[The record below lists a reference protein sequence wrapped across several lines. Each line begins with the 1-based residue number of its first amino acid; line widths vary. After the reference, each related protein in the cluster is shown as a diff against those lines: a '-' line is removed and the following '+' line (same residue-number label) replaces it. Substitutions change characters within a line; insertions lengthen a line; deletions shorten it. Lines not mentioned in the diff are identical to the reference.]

1 MITTRRH
8 CIPEMLSHQPLF
20 RCLEADHL
28 ALLAQGAYEQRMEK
42 NEFLYQ
48 KGEEPRG
55 MHLVI
60 SGQIKLMLPS
70 TEGVE
75 KVVMMVGPGDS
86 FAEETIFPGRC
97 SPVTAQANKDGIFL
111 VLEKQ
116 ALRDTMRRAPQL
128 AEQLMARMSE
138 HMYQLIE
145 NLETCVQRGSAQR
158 VAHFLSQRAPEQAIS
173 FDLEL
178 DMNKSTIAS
187 QLNLA
192 PETFSRVL
200 GRLSRDGLI
209 EIKGRNIT
217 LRNLTTLRSFAG

>member
-1 MITTRRH
+1 MNSTQRH
-8 CIPEMLSHQPLF
+8 CIPEMLSHQSLF
-20 RCLEADHL
+20 RCLDADQL
-28 ALLAQGAYEQRMEK
+28 VLLAQGAQEQRLDK
-42 NEFLYQ
+42 NEFLHQ
-48 KGEEPRG
+48 KGETPRG

-60 SGQIKLMLPS
+60 AGQIKLMLPS

-86 FAEETIFPGRC
+86 FGEETIFHGRG
-97 SPVTAQANKDGIFL
+97 SPVTAQANKDTLLIM
-111 VLEKQ
+111 LEKQ
-116 ALRDTMRRAPQL
+116 ALRNTMRSSAVL
-128 AEQLMARMSE
+128 AEMLLARMGE
-138 HMYQLIE
+138 HVHQLIE
-145 NLETCVQRGSAQR
+145 NLETCVQRSSTQR

-173 FDLEL
+173 YDLEL

-200 GRLSRDGLI
+200 NRLSRDGLI
-209 EIKGRNIT
+209 AIKGRNIT